1 MNGRLAEYAQLII
14 DAGVNIR
21 NHQKLVIFCDVS
33 HADFAHLC
41 AQYAYARG
49 CAEVVM
55 HWEDEQLARLRF
67 LSADGSV
74 FDFFPDY
81 EREFYLANARAGAAF
96 LHLVSEDPASLLGVD
111 EDRISRA
118 RGARAAA
125 LREYRELIYQNRNP
139 WCIAALASPA
149 WSRRVFPDKTDADAL
164 SALWDGIFAANRV
177 DGNGSAGLNWK
188 NHLSLLA
195 EKMDALNRLRLVSLH
210 YKNSLGTDLTIR
222 LCRDHVWESGG
233 DVTVDGQEYLPNM
246 PTEEVFT
253 APDRLS
259 ADGVVCVSMPLCL
272 DGHVIRDIRFVLKDG
287 KIIEAHA
294 SEGEELLTRTL
305 SLDEGA
311 SYLGEIALV
320 PYDSPIRT
328 TGILFYKTLFDE
340 NAACHFAFGSAYPS
354 SMRGAVD
361 MSPDERKK
369 AGLNV
374 SATHVDFMVGTS
386 DLSVTGKTPAGET
399 VQILKNGSF
408 VI

>member
-1 MNGRLAEYAQLII
+1 MKEHLTEYANLLI

-33 HADFAHLC
+33 HAAFARLC
-41 AQYAYARG
+41 AERAYARG

-81 EREFYLANARAGAAF
+81 EREFYLASVHAGAAF
-96 LHLVSEDPASLLGVD
+96 LHLVSEDPANLLGVD
-111 EDRISRA
+111 ADRISRA
-118 RGARAAA
+118 RGARASA
-125 LREYRELIYQNRNP
+125 LRAYREQIYQNRNP

-149 WSRRVFPDKTDADAL
+149 WARRVFPDKTVEDAL
-164 SALWDGIFAANRV
+164 RSLWDGIFAANRV
-177 DGNGSAGLNWK
+177 DGTGNAVLHWS
-188 NHLSLLA
+188 NHLAVLA
-195 EKMDALNRLRLVSLH
+195 ERTDTLNALHLDSLH
-210 YKNSLGTDLTIR
+210 YQNARGTDLTIA

-233 DVTVDGQEYLPNM
+233 DVTVDGQTYLPNM
-246 PTEEVFT
+246 PTEEIFT

-259 ADGVVCVSMPLCL
+259 ANGVVYASMPLCI
-272 DGHVIRDIRFVLKDG
+272 DGHVIRDIRFVLRNG
-287 KIIEAHA
+287 QIVEATA
-294 SEGEELLTRTL
+294 SEGEELLTRAL
-305 SLDEGA
+305 SLDDGA

-320 PYDSPIRT
+320 PFDSPIRRT
-328 TGILFYKTLFDE
+328 NVLFYKTLFDE

-361 MSPDERKK
+361 LSPDARKR

-386 DLSVTGKTPAGET
+386 DLSVTGKTPDGKT
-399 VQILKNGSF
+399 VQILRDGSF